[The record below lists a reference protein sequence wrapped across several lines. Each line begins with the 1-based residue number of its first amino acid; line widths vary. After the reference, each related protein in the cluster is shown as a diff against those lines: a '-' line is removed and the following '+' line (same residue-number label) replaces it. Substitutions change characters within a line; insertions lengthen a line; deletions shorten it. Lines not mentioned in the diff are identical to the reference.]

1 MSDVA
6 YRWLWPDRIKKMN
19 PDERQHLMDGVVA
32 FAQRMQEKHPNLFA
46 PAMRAWKS
54 PAWLSSILETG
65 LSPFV
70 VAMDGEKVVGV
81 SKFNIEKVRHAW
93 VGEIGLEIVD
103 PSCHRKGIATGM
115 AHRIINFSRRSNIQ
129 TIHVNATTPENKL
142 RYLKWSQ
149 KGGKPYYVRGEKRMV
164 IDSIF
169 FGRVSPHYNVR
180 ISVTP
185 TAMSRNFRLLPKKTP
200 KRVRKR

>member
-1 MSDVA
+1 MNPSTIV

-19 PDERQHLMDGVVA
+19 HVERQALVDGLGA
-32 FAQRMQEKHPNLFA
+32 FATLMLEKHPRLFA
-46 PAMRAWKS
+46 PAMHAWKN
-54 PAWLSSILETG
+54 PAWVDFILRNG

-70 VAMDGEKVVGV
+70 VALDGEKVVGV
-81 SKFNIEKVRHAW
+81 SKYNIEKIHQKW
-93 VGEIGLEIVD
+93 VGEIGLEMVD
-103 PSCHRKGIATGM
+103 PSYQRRGIASGM
-115 AHRIINFSRRSNIQ
+115 VHRIINFSRRSNIQ

-149 KGGKPYYVRGEKRMV
+149 RGGKPYYVRGEKRMI

-169 FGRVSPHYNVR
+169 FGKVSPHYNVR

-185 TAMSRNFRLLPKKTP
+185 MAMTRNLHLLPRK
-200 KRVRKR
+200 VRKRT